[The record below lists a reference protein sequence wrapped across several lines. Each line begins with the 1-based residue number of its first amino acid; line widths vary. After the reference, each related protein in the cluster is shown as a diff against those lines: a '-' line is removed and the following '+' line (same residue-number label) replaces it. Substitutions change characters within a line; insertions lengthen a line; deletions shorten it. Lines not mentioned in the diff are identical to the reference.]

1 MYGPSKLFKF
11 PEIVR
16 PPPSVGGKKNLGRF
30 PNFFCI
36 TIFFLLRP
44 YTSVLNPQNFSNFL
58 FSNFLEFPQIVNPPP
73 SCPGIFTNF
82 FFYKKNGKPVSI
94 LPSSHQTTKKKSP
107 TLGSGSP
114 FPTRGGPTKQRRGM
128 TWSRSGLDTTENDE
142 IQRAIVYLIHI
153 ETIRRRNYE
162 PAGV

>member
-82 FFYKKNGKPVSI
+82 FF
-94 LPSSHQTTKKKSP
+94 TKKMGNRYPSCLLLTKRQKKKARP
-107 TLGSGSP
+107 SGRAHL
-114 FPTRGGPTKQRRGM
+114 FPLAVAPP
-128 TWSRSGLDTTENDE
+128 NN
-142 IQRAIVYLIHI
+142 V
-153 ETIRRRNYE
+153 
-162 PAGV
+162 GV